1 MKMSSPAFLLRSIMV
16 VYALGLAFQVV
27 ASGIALSNPRLPE
40 ERGIPAAN
48 VTVFILGSLAFTVL
62 VVAGMVLWARAAQ
75 RRLERGDAAWRRLA
89 RPLAIV
95 VIALSALGL
104 LTEGPALAQTNFADA
119 PHAVLSLVG
128 IFTVLVSVVT
138 LGVAIL
144 LLKATKASASTVA
157 PSATSNAR

>member
-16 VYALGLAFQVV
+16 VYALGLVFQVV

-62 VVAGMVLWARAAQ
+62 VVVGMVLWARAAQ
-75 RRLERGDAAWRRLA
+75 RRLERGATEWRRIA

-95 VIALSALGL
+95 VIVLSALGL
-104 LTEGPALAQTNFADA
+104 LTEGPALAQVSFADT

-138 LGVAIL
+138 LGVAIML
-144 LLKATKASASTVA
+144 LRTTKASASTLA
-157 PSATSNAR
+157 PSTPPDAR